1 MEETT
6 APSVSTRSV
15 GIRYGLIMGIIGIA
29 LFVVFIAADVDVQGP
44 ARWLNVLV
52 LAVIIFL
59 AHKYFKENGD
69 GFMTI
74 GQGTG
79 IGFWMSLVSS
89 AISSV
94 FTYVYVKFIDTT
106 FIQQMMDKQREAMEA
121 KGTLS
126 EEQVDQAMNM
136 TSKFMTPEM
145 MVVFGLVFG
154 IIFGVIIALVV
165 GLFTQKKNP
174 EPFV

>member
-1 MEETT
+1 MEEASTPT
-6 APSVSTRSV
+6 ISTRSV
-15 GIRYGLIMGIIGIA
+15 GIRYGLIMGVIGIA
-29 LFVVFIAADVDVQGP
+29 LFVVFIAADVDIQGP

-52 LAVIIFL
+52 LAVLIFL
-59 AHKYFKENGD
+59 AHKYYKDNGD

-74 GQGTG
+74 GQATG
-79 IGFWMSLVSS
+79 IGFWMCLVSS
-89 AISSV
+89 AISSA
-94 FTYVYVKFIDTT
+94 FTYIYVKFIDTN

-145 MVVFGLVFG
+145 MLIFGLVFG
-154 IIFGVIIALVV
+154 ILFGVLIALIV
-165 GLFTQKKNP
+165 GIFTQKKNA
-174 EPFV
+174 EAFV

>member
-6 APSVSTRSV
+6 TPAVSTRSV
-15 GIRYGLIMGIIGIA
+15 GIRYGLIMGIISIA
-29 LFVVFIAADVDVQGP
+29 TFVIFIVADVDIQGP
-44 ARWLNVLV
+44 ARWINVLI
-52 LAVIIFL
+52 LAVLIFL
-59 AHKYFKENGD
+59 AHKYYKDNGD

-74 GQGTG
+74 GQGAG
-79 IGFWMSLVSS
+79 IGFWMCLVSS
-89 AISSV
+89 VISSV
-94 FTYVYVKFIDTT
+94 FTYVYVKFIDTS

-121 KGTLS
+121 KGNLT

-145 MVVFGLVFG
+145 FLIFGLVFG
-154 IIFGVIIALVV
+154 ILFGVLIALVV

>member
-15 GIRYGLIMGIIGIA
+15 GIRYGLIMGVIGIA

-145 MVVFGLVFG
+145 MVVFVLVFG
-154 IIFGVIIALVV
+154 IIFGVIVALVV